1 MDDLRRAEKS
11 FSNEGSDRAVICD
24 MLSVMVAGLRRVV
37 GELEKKP
44 EKVETR
50 QSLLVLY

>member
-24 MLSVMVAGLRRVV
+24 MLHSVVAGLKHVV
-37 GELEKKP
+37 GKVEEPEKP
-44 EKVETR
+44 EEDDC
-50 QSLLVLY
+50 S